1 MQSTAV
7 RDGDGDRDRDASHGH
22 GHAIS
27 KKNCWY
33 QDARATF
40 QGQARAQVKQLVA
53 IAWSLISLFCF
64 PHATHCVV
72 PIDKEFIADY
82 VTVRIKLLLVT

>member
-1 MQSTAV
+1 MTV
-7 RDGDGDRDRDASHGH
+7 TVMLRTVTVT

-64 PHATHCVV
+64 AHATHSVV

-82 VTVRIKLLLVT
+82 VTVRIKLLLVTCQAIKRI